1 MIYGQK
7 KGWESNCQFESRALK
22 VRNRLDLFTCIK
34 GWKQGCLCWFPP
46 QPHWEEI
53 ANSHLPPILYIDFCL
68 NPPLCI
74 FGERPHVN
82 SCLVHNNM
90 PNLQVHWKLKLVR
103 VNDFDR
109 NIWGSKLNISTFD
122 FIKISTQ
129 IIIFFQMFDKMKNN
143 LEKVGDSHLK
153 NS

>member
-1 MIYGQK
+1 
-7 KGWESNCQFESRALK
+7 
-22 VRNRLDLFTCIK
+22 
-34 GWKQGCLCWFPP
+34 
-46 QPHWEEI
+46 
-53 ANSHLPPILYIDFCL
+53 
-68 NPPLCI
+68 
-74 FGERPHVN
+74 
-82 SCLVHNNM
+82 M

-103 VNDFDR
+103 VNDFDK

-143 LEKVGDSHLK
+143 LEKVGDSYLK